1 MYQYCSNFWDNGDLM
16 QHINNL
22 LTLSGLKP
30 REGDKTS
37 RTLIN
42 KYLQEENSM
51 RLKAEDSLISQV

>member
-1 MYQYCSNFWDNGDLM
+1 M

-30 REGDKTS
+30 CEGDKTS

-51 RLKAEDSLISQV
+51 RLKPQDSLISQV